1 MSELIE
7 IKQLETDA
15 IKGLRYE
22 VLWPHKNSVEEC
34 TIDPDNENST
44 FHIGAT
50 IGEEVVGTS
59 TLIVD
64 INPKFEEQN
73 QYRLR
78 AMATSPKIRGTRTGV
93 AIVNR
98 AIDELRKR
106 DVKLIWCDARLIATG
121 FYEKLG
127 FKVKGDVY
135 EVPNIGPHKLMY
147 KEL

>member
-1 MSELIE
+1 MRDLIE

-15 IKGLRYE
+15 IKELRYE
-22 VLWPHKNSVEEC
+22 VLWPHKNSSSDC
-34 TIDPDNENST
+34 TIEPDSAEST

-50 IGEEVVGTS
+50 MGNEVVGTS
-59 TLIVD
+59 TLIID
-64 INPKFEEQN
+64 INPNFEEQN

-93 AIVNR
+93 AIVNK
-98 AIDELRKR
+98 AIEELQKR
-106 DVKLIWCDARLIATG
+106 NVKLLWCDARLIATG

-127 FKVKGDVY
+127 FKIKGDVY

-147 KEL
+147 KEI

>member
-1 MSELIE
+1 MTDLIE
-7 IKQLETDA
+7 IKELETEA
-15 IKGLRYE
+15 IKSLRYE
-22 VLWPHKNSVEEC
+22 VLWPHKNSVNEC
-34 TIDPDNENST
+34 TIEPDSENTT
-44 FHIGAT
+44 FHVGAVM
-50 IGEEVVGTS
+50 GEEVVGTS
-59 TLIVD
+59 TLIID
-64 INPKFEEQN
+64 INSNFEEKN

-98 AIDELRKR
+98 AIEELRKR
-106 DVKLIWCDARLIATG
+106 DVKLLWCDARLIATG